1 IADPSDMA
9 STAGVAFTINH
20 IAAVVIP
27 VTFGVI
33 WLVSPASV
41 FYIGAGMAAVSL
53 LLSLNIPAKPG
64 EGDET
69 RLLKWS

>member
-1 IADPSDMA
+1 
-9 STAGVAFTINH
+9 
-20 IAAVVIP
+20 AAVVIP

-53 LLSLNIPAKPG
+53 LLSLNIPAKPE
-64 EGDET
+64 EGNET